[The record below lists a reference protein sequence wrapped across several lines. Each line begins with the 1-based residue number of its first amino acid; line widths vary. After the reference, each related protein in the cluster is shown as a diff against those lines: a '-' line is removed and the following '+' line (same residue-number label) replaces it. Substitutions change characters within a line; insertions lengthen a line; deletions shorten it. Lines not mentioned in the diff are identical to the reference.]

1 MIKKKIA
8 LIFISNIQFSQNT
21 KLFLKKNILLKI
33 KMSGVGSLLSVN
45 NKHVSLMNNTS
56 HTAVLMS
63 GLNVCDCADSKRC
76 VCWSSGALRV
86 QTVCLSVEGIRKTAV
101 LNHSSRRIYTHQ
113 DIEVLRSVVF
123 NVVMLYLTSLTCVN
137 PCVDVVLSPAL
148 HVRNQFV
155 SK

>member
-1 MIKKKIA
+1 
-8 LIFISNIQFSQNT
+8 
-21 KLFLKKNILLKI
+21 
-33 KMSGVGSLLSVN
+33 
-45 NKHVSLMNNTS
+45 MNNTS
-56 HTAVLMS
+56 YTAVLMS

-86 QTVCLSVEGIRKTAV
+86 QTVCLSVVGIRTTAV

-148 HVRNQFV
+148 HACQKSICIKMKATKALNILLCTREVLIINH
-155 SK
+155 